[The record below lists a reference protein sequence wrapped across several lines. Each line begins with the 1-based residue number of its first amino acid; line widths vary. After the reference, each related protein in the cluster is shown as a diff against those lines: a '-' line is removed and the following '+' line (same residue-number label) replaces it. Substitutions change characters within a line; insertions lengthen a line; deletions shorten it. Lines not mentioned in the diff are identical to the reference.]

1 MLFHSAGFLLVFLP
15 LFLLLAHFLPAGK
28 SKVWLLLV
36 FSYLF
41 YSGAEP
47 AFIFLL
53 LFSSLTDYFVALRLS
68 ASTMKNRRIAW
79 LLVSICVNLGFLG
92 FFKYGGWIS
101 ATLGLGYADF
111 FQGYVL
117 PPGISFYTFQS
128 MAYTIDVYRGKTRP
142 ETSMLSFCNYIA
154 YLPQLIAGPI
164 ERFNHLAP
172 QLDRFRAGTSKPQWT
187 AGIDRI
193 LLGIF
198 QKLVL
203 ADGCGNIV
211 DRLVQVNAT
220 DFFSAW
226 AIGTGFGL
234 QIYFDFAAY
243 THMAIGISLL
253 LGVRLN
259 ENFLAPYQ
267 APSIQEFW
275 RRWHVTLSS
284 WFRDYLYIPLG
295 GSQKGLPRTFFNVFL
310 TFTLCGLWHGAGFN
324 FLLWGF
330 LHGGMLCL
338 YNYKQSLLPSVRLPA
353 FLAIAVT
360 YLAVAIA
367 WVPFRLSGWQDIWP
381 VWQGMFGINGF
392 AERQVSIA
400 DMAIL
405 FLVSLACMVLPHAAR
420 RWPGASGWQ
429 ESCFLAVL
437 AIFAIINSPA
447 ITQFIYF
454 QF

>member
-15 LFLLLAHFLPAGK
+15 LFLLLAHFMPAGK
-28 SKVWLLLV
+28 SKAWLLLV

-284 WFRDYLYIPLG
+284 
-295 GSQKGLPRTFFNVFL
+295 
-310 TFTLCGLWHGAGFN
+310 
-324 FLLWGF
+324 
-330 LHGGMLCL
+330 
-338 YNYKQSLLPSVRLPA
+338 
-353 FLAIAVT
+353 
-360 YLAVAIA
+360 
-367 WVPFRLSGWQDIWP
+367 
-381 VWQGMFGINGF
+381 
-392 AERQVSIA
+392 
-400 DMAIL
+400 
-405 FLVSLACMVLPHAAR
+405 
-420 RWPGASGWQ
+420 
-429 ESCFLAVL
+429 
-437 AIFAIINSPA
+437 
-447 ITQFIYF
+447 
-454 QF
+454 